1 MKVPLFPVSVGAS
14 DFSCYWPFSGIS
26 YDIILCTYNNLCSC
40 GVFNGGC
47 PRGQFSA
54 FCLFL
59 RNIFLYIIVN
69 RRRRVRRI
77 CISVKPHSHST
88 HVHARLRACTC
99 VLRACSITTIG
110 WCFCVWNAEFTNSDY
125 CIVCWTTVNQ
135 MVFWHGPFV
144 S

>member
-59 RNIFLYIIVN
+59 RNIFFIYYCKSSPARPSYLYK
-69 RRRRVRRI
+69 R
-77 CISVKPHSHST
+77 
-88 HVHARLRACTC
+88 
-99 VLRACSITTIG
+99 
-110 WCFCVWNAEFTNSDY
+110 
-125 CIVCWTTVNQ
+125 
-135 MVFWHGPFV
+135 
-144 S
+144 